1 MICKNC
7 GQENPD
13 GAKFCQFC
21 GTPQNEPIVPALTLE
36 PTPEPDLAPMPELSV
51 EPSPEPLYDA
61 APEAAGV
68 YAPAP
73 EAPLP
78 PVFEV
83 EQPAAPMYT
92 PVPAEPVYGSEA
104 PYDYAQ
110 PMYEPEPNVPSDGS
124 VLTWGIL
131 ALAFG
136 SFGFLVNFL
145 GIIFGIIARK
155 KSNAYINFHGTR
167 TAKERVGRILGTI
180 GIPVGIAFTVF
191 WLLYIIIFAAV
202 IAGIIGSAL

>member
-1 MICKNC
+1 MICINC
-7 GQENPD
+7 GLENPD
-13 GAKFCQFC
+13 GAKFCQHC
-21 GTPQNEPIVPALTLE
+21 GAPQPAVPALTLE
-36 PTPEPDLAPMPELSV
+36 PTPEPDFAPMPELSV
-51 EPSPEPLYDA
+51 EPSPVPELES
-61 APEAAGV
+61 APV
-68 YAPAP
+68 FAPAP

-83 EQPAAPMYT
+83 EQPVAPAYA
-92 PVPAEPVYGSEA
+92 PVPAEV

-110 PMYEPEPNVPSDGS
+110 PMYEPEPDVPTDGK

-136 SFGFLVNFL
+136 SSFLISFL

-155 KSNAYINFHGTR
+155 KSNAYINYYGTR

-180 GIPVGIAFTVF
+180 GIPVGIAMTVF
-191 WLLYIIIFAAV
+191 WILYIVFFVVFFAV
-202 IAGIIGSAL
+202 IGASL